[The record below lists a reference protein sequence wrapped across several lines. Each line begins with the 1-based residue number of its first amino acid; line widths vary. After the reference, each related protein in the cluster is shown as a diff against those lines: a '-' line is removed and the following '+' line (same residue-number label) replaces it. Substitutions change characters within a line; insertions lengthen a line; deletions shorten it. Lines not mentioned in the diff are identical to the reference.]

1 MALLKRLKMPFGE
14 EAPQSTNVP
23 SGPRSAGDE
32 LRRQRE
38 ALGLDLGV
46 AAVALR
52 IKPGYLAALEAG
64 RPDQLPGAVYAIG
77 FLRAYADY
85 LGLDGAEMLRR
96 FKRESLLLGAKPDLA
111 FPIPLGERGIPGG
124 GMLLV
129 ALILAT
135 CAYGGWF
142 YLSTDDGPRPE
153 RVAAIPGE
161 LLPNAE
167 QFQARST
174 ALRPVEVIAPSQPS
188 AASTGAPGSP
198 GTIEAGSGS
207 ARPPAATPTVATPA
221 ATGSAPD
228 APRGVVI
235 RATVDSW
242 IEIRDTRRAVLF
254 ERVLKAG
261 ESYSAPDQPGLSMR
275 TSNAGGL
282 EITVDGIPA
291 PSIGRR
297 GMVRR
302 NVVLDAQALLA
313 GSAVRN

>member
-1 MALLKRLKMPFGE
+1 MALLKRLKMPFGK

-23 SGPRSAGDE
+23 SGPRAAGDE

-38 ALGLDLGV
+38 ALGLDLAD
-46 AAVALR
+46 AAIALR

-64 RPDQLPGAVYAIG
+64 RPDQLPGPVYAIG

-85 LGLDGAEMLRR
+85 LGLDGGEMLRR
-96 FKRESLLLGAKPDLA
+96 FKRESPLLAAKPDLA
-111 FPIPLGERGIPGG
+111 FPIPLGERSIPGG
-124 GMLLV
+124 GMMLV

-153 RVAAIPGE
+153 RVAAIPAE
-161 LLPNAE
+161 LSPNPE

-174 ALRPVEVIAPSQPS
+174 VQRPVEVIAPSQPP
-188 AASTGAPGSP
+188 AASTDAPGSP
-198 GTIEAGSGS
+198 GAIEAGSGS
-207 ARPPAATPTVATPA
+207 ARPPAATPAVATPA

-242 IEIRDTRRAVLF
+242 IEIRDARRAVLF

-275 TSNAGGL
+275 TGNAGGL
-282 EITVDGIPA
+282 EITIDGIPA
-291 PSIGRR
+291 PSIGRK

-302 NVVLDAQALLA
+302 NVVLDGRALLD